1 MTTENTL
8 PGGRNQRWG
17 TDINRRRGTDI
28 NRRRGTDINR
38 RRGTGRN
45 RLSRAQGGTGSGGWA
60 NSLHV
65 GALIFGGVSTILIA
79 LRLLSVAKAN
89 PETAYGILQAGG
101 TTNVIIGTV
110 LSLIPSIALIGASYL
125 ALGRIWAKFPDSKFP
140 DSSKLTQAE
149 ELGIWTSICALF
161 LIGVLTIPFRYWE
174 VPAVVVLALI
184 LARIFRDRIERA
196 RKTRWGRRGVKV
208 AAGLIAAAFL
218 LGVVISPP
226 WMPAERLTFTEASK
240 DTPVVGYVLDESQSG
255 LTVLSINPTQV
266 LYYGPKDL
274 TKEVACS
281 AFRSDDLPII
291 YHTGLIRI
299 FHLFSY
305 PHC

>member
-1 MTTENTL
+1 MWGVAHMTTNNTL
-8 PGGRNQRWG
+8 PGRLEAQEG
-17 TDINRRRGTDI
+17 TD
-28 NRRRGTDINR
+28 
-38 RRGTGRN
+38 
-45 RLSRAQGGTGSGGWA
+45 SRGWA
-60 NSLHV
+60 DNLHV

-79 LRLLSVAKAN
+79 LRLISVAKAN

-125 ALGRIWAKFPDSKFP
+125 AVGRIWAKFPDSKFP
-140 DSSKLTQAE
+140 DSGKLTQAE
-149 ELGIWTSICALF
+149 ELGIWTCICALF

-174 VPAVVVLALI
+174 VPAAVVLALI
-184 LARIFRDRIERA
+184 LTRIFRDRIEGA
-196 RKTRWGRRGVKV
+196 RKNRWGQRSVKV
-208 AAGLIAAAFL
+208 AAGLIAAVLL
-218 LGVVISPP
+218 LGVIISPP
-226 WMPAERLTFTEASK
+226 WMPAERLTFTPSSK
-240 DTPVVGYVLDESQSG
+240 DKPVVVYVLDESQSG
-255 LTVLSINPTQV
+255 LTVLQINPTQV
-266 LYYGPKDL
+266 LYFGPKDL
-274 TKEVACS
+274 SKEVACS